1 MAGASTERCIY
12 SPSSAFSYVHICFSL
27 FLEKQ
32 ACLSWEHPLCWN
44 HTCSE
49 CVVSGSDV
57 FALRP
62 EICGIQEAAYLQSKH
77 CVAEHRLIQ
86 QHGCVQY
93 KQDLTPF
100 NNTVQIHTGWHRCC
114 FGHHFKKKQN
124 YSLKFHTQVSCEPR
138 IQIYNKLHTSQW
150 VIFKSCATPAQTHL
164 PLAGLERTALLPH
177 FWEKSAWKKK
187 DITELSHHTGGHSVC
202 VCLLDCTYETCVRLL
217 AVLWGMVLLG
227 SSFRKL
233 NTGMGPGSLEL
244 WTSSKGRMT
253 KGRLTSEA
261 VWGDNKSGP
270 KPRRLS
276 RGGCSSRIAHS
287 PSSENTPIMVLL
299 YGSKTWAAV
308 STFLCLFV
316 SFLHPR
322 LFKNRKSIH
331 ARSQYSF
338 SKAPPVH
345 PKTSGS
351 RSDHKEFWIPII
363 ISHWPFHVKDR
374 QQANILFIALKETQ
388 QMTISC

>member
-1 MAGASTERCIY
+1 MWASDSNIQQVAYIAASHIQKLRN
-12 SPSSAFSYVHICFSL
+12 SSANSFTSGRPGEDSTSSTLLRKVCVE
-27 FLEKQ
+27 EK
-32 ACLSWEHPLCWN
+32 
-44 HTCSE
+44 
-49 CVVSGSDV
+49 
-57 FALRP
+57 
-62 EICGIQEAAYLQSKH
+62 
-77 CVAEHRLIQ
+77 
-86 QHGCVQY
+86 
-93 KQDLTPF
+93 
-100 NNTVQIHTGWHRCC
+100 
-114 FGHHFKKKQN
+114 GHHGTVA
-124 YSLKFHTQVSCEPR
+124 S
-138 IQIYNKLHTSQW
+138 
-150 VIFKSCATPAQTHL
+150 
-164 PLAGLERTALLPH
+164 
-177 FWEKSAWKKK
+177 
-187 DITELSHHTGGHSVC
+187 HTGGHSVC

-227 SSFRKL
+227 SSFRKP

-261 VWGDNKSGP
+261 VWGDNKSRP

-276 RGGCSSRIAHS
+276 WEGCSSRIAHS
-287 PSSENTPIMVLL
+287 PSLENTPIMVLL
-299 YGSKTWAAV
+299 YGSMTRAAV

-331 ARSQYSF
+331 ACSQYSF
-338 SKAPPVH
+338 SQAPPVH

-374 QQANILFIALKETQ
+374 QQTNILFIALKETQ